1 MPTVPTVQGRQ
12 VESRGVQTGGFQAVA
27 QPNISDALVNVG
39 NQALDVFGQA
49 KQQAD
54 LALTQ
59 DATQRLYA
67 VGSGLMDDP
76 KEGLMTLQGKNAIG
90 QAPGYIQKFDNEMQ
104 TIAGTL
110 PESARNV
117 FLKHAQQQRMQFA
130 TQAERHELGQR
141 RQYESGQQDGYLSLQ
156 AQQAISNPQL
166 FNQSALNARAS
177 IMAYGQA
184 HGQSPEEIESNWVQW
199 REQAG
204 KQATDA
210 IYTALYQR
218 KMGPDGRI
226 EVTNTASEGQLFSAM
241 IWHESGGNQFSKDG
255 APLVSPKG
263 AVGVAQVM
271 EDTGPEAARL
281 AGVEWDR
288 DKWLNDPR
296 YNAKLGQAY
305 FGAQMKKYD
314 NNPVL
319 AVAAYNAGPGAV
331 DGWIKKFGDPRTGA
345 ISNEHFV
352 AAIPYDETRN
362 YVAKVTGS
370 AVGIPQD
377 ATMESLM
384 SLPSWNAMN
393 PSNKSAMLSKWA
405 GLYDMQAAAGRV
417 SLQSRMQDDIAQLEA
432 GQSVNPISER
442 EWLAVMPLQA
452 SPAERIQMRESFQQ
466 YQQTMQLQPVYQTIV
481 NGTVQQGITAVQS
494 MVPKEG
500 DPDFKFKQALYAT
513 AQAKLNA
520 VQTARE
526 KDPGTWLQLNSPV
539 VKNAFEQYQN
549 NQASGEYLV
558 SRIQAEKERL
568 GIRSKSVLPASIVDG
583 ISAKVDSG
591 NMNFSDL
598 KGIISGFGRYGDS
611 VVAQLQPKTKAA
623 VRVATAIND
632 PNAADTMFT
641 IRNVKTEE
649 LKKNA
654 GEQAKGVDAAWNS
667 LISAA
672 SPTFSLQRQG
682 GAETLADI
690 NEQGKRLAYY
700 YMASG
705 EDAQAATGKAYKKMI
720 GDHYTVTDTWRMPN
734 NLGLKENNVTDGLS
748 NIVNSLK
755 IDDIGSRSMFYIP
768 TMTPEQNAANNLAQI
783 QNSAEWVTDENE
795 QGVYLTVNGTPIL
808 DQHGAPI
815 HVSFAD
821 ASKSGIAKPSTTG
834 AVINWMG
841 EKRKVTPPSEFYTPN
856 VNATMSDAFR
866 VLRGQDATS
875 PLPQKETDNP
885 SNTLRDALNTR
896 GGQ

>member
-1 MPTVPTVQGRQ
+1 MPIVPTVQGRQ
-12 VESRGVQTGGFQAVA
+12 VESRGVQTGGFQTVN
-27 QPNISDALVNVG
+27 QPNITDALVNVG
-39 NQALDVFGQA
+39 NQAIGVFGQA

-110 PESARNV
+110 PDSARNV

-130 TQAERHELGQR
+130 TQAERYELGQR

-199 REQAG
+199 RENAG
-204 KQATDA
+204 QKATEA
-210 IYTALYQR
+210 AFANVYQQLL
-218 KMGPDGRI
+218 GPGGKI
-226 EVTNTASEGQLFSAM
+226 SVTDSPDQSQLFSAM
-241 IWHESGGNQFSKDG
+241 IWQESGGNQYAKDG
-255 APLVSPKG
+255 SPLVSPKG
-263 AVGVAQVM
+263 AVGAAQIM
-271 EDTGPEAARL
+271 ESTGPEAASL
-281 AGVEWDR
+281 AGVPWDR

-296 YNAKLGQAY
+296 YNMQLGQAY
-305 FGAQMKKYD
+305 FSAQMKKYD

-319 AVAAYNAGPGAV
+319 AVAAYNAGPSAV
-331 DGWIKKFGDPRTGA
+331 DGWIKQIGDPRTGQV
-345 ISNEHFV
+345 SNAQFA
-352 AAIPYDETRN
+352 AAIPFEETRN
-362 YVAKVTGS
+362 YVANVTGS
-370 AVGIPQD
+370 AGAIPGN
-377 ATMESLM
+377 ATMESLTN
-384 SLPSWNAMN
+384 LPSWNAMN
-393 PSNKSAMLSKWA
+393 AANKSQMMSRMA
-405 GLYDMQAAAGRV
+405 GLYDMQASSGRV
-417 SLQSRMQDDIAQLEA
+417 ALQSRMQDDLAQLEA
-432 GQSVNPISER
+432 GKTVPPISAH
-442 EWLAVMPLQA
+442 EWIAVMPLQA
-452 SPAERIQMRESFQQ
+452 TPVERIQLEKTYQQ
-466 YQQTMQLQPVYQTIV
+466 YRQAMSLQPVYQSIV
-481 NGTVQQGITAVQS
+481 KGNSQQGLAAIQS
-494 MVPKEG
+494 IQPQQGE
-500 DPDFKFKQALYAT
+500 PDYKYKSELYAS
-513 AQAKLNA
+513 A
-520 VQTARE
+520 VSKFQQVHDARE
-526 KDPGTWLQLNSPV
+526 SDPGTWLQQYSPV
-539 VKNAFEQYQN
+539 VQSAFQEYQN
-549 NQASGEYLV
+549 NQVTGEYLI
-558 SRIQAEKERL
+558 SRIQAEKDRL

-598 KGIISGFGRYGDS
+598 KRIIAGFGRYGDS

-632 PNAADTMFT
+632 VNAADTLFT

-649 LKKNA
+649 LKKNS

-667 LISAA
+667 LIAAA

-705 EDAQAATGKAYKKMI
+705 EDAQAATEKAYKKML
-720 GDHYTVTDTWRMPN
+720 GDHYTVNDTWRMPN
-734 NLGLKENNVTDGLS
+734 SLGLKENNVTDGLS
-748 NIVNSLK
+748 NIVNGLK
-755 IDDIGSRSMFYIP
+755 VDDIGSRSLFYNP
-768 TMTPEQNAANNLAQI
+768 AMTPEQNAANNLAQI

-808 DQHGAPI
+808 DQHGSPI
-815 HVSFAD
+815 RVSFAD
-821 ASKSGIAKPSTTG
+821 ASKSGIAKPSSTG
-834 AVINWMG
+834 AVLNWMG

-866 VLRGQDATS
+866 VLQGQDATS
-875 PLPQKETDNP
+875 PLPQKEADNT
-885 SNTLRDALNTR
+885 SNTLRDALNTL
-896 GGQ
+896 GGK

>member
-1 MPTVPTVQGRQ
+1 MPVVPTVTGRQ

-27 QPNISDALVNVG
+27 QPSISDALVNVG
-39 NQALDVFGQA
+39 SQALDVFGQA

-90 QAPGYIQKFDNEMQ
+90 QAPGYIQKFDKEMQ
-104 TIAGTL
+104 TIAGAL

-156 AQQAISNPQL
+156 VQQAISNPQL

-255 APLVSPKG
+255 VPLVSPKG

-319 AVAAYNAGPGAV
+319 AVAAYNAGPGSV

-345 ISNEHFV
+345 ISNEQFA

-417 SLQSRMQDDIAQLEA
+417 SLQSRMQDDLAALES
-432 GQSVNPISER
+432 GKQVNPITAH
-442 EWLAVMPLQA
+442 EWAAVMPLQA
-452 SPAERIQMRESFQQ
+452 SPAERIQLEKTYQQ

-481 NGTVQQGITAVQS
+481 NGNAQQGIAAVQS
-494 MVPKEG
+494 MAPQEG
-500 DPDFKFKQALYAT
+500 DHDFKFKQALYAT

-539 VKNAFEQYQN
+539 AKNAFEQYQN

-558 SRIQAEKERL
+558 SRIQSEKDRL
-568 GIRSKSVLPASIVDG
+568 GINSKKILPESMVDNLLRQ
-583 ISAKVDSG
+583 IDNSKET
-591 NMNFSDL
+591 
-598 KGIISGFGRYGDS
+598 S
-611 VVAQLQPKTKAA
+611 VVAIQQVAQSFGKYSDQVMQQVQKSAYPALQVVMATNNPRAANALWQNRALNTSDLRGSLPKTDADSADSNWNDKAKDFA
-623 VRVATAIND
+623 G
-632 PNAADTMFT
+632 TM
-641 IRNVKTEE
+641 VV
-649 LKKNA
+649 
-654 GEQAKGVDAAWNS
+654 Q
-667 LISAA
+667 
-672 SPTFSLQRQG
+672 PG
-682 GAETLADI
+682 GAVVWNNF
-690 NEQGKRLAYY
+690 NEQGKRLTYTYMQRGMSPSEAAKQAYQDVL
-700 YMASG
+700 G
-705 EDAQAATGKAYKKMI
+705 EQYQTNG
-720 GDHYTVTDTWRMPN
+720 TWRMPN
-734 NLGLKENNVTDGLS
+734 TASQDIRDVNDGANEYLKNLKADQVMPLIGDPRLPESVNREQTLSRLKDNAQWVTNSDETGLTLMLNGLLVNDANGRPITMSYGDLAKLGAGNRSTWNSITKFTQTPVMYTPGQSKNYSMESQRDNIINTLS
-748 NIVNSLK
+748 N
-755 IDDIGSRSMFYIP
+755 G
-768 TMTPEQNAANNLAQI
+768 QQ
-783 QNSAEWVTDENE
+783 
-795 QGVYLTVNGTPIL
+795 
-808 DQHGAPI
+808 
-815 HVSFAD
+815 
-821 ASKSGIAKPSTTG
+821 TG
-834 AVINWMG
+834 
-841 EKRKVTPPSEFYTPN
+841 R
-856 VNATMSDAFR
+856 
-866 VLRGQDATS
+866 
-875 PLPQKETDNP
+875 
-885 SNTLRDALNTR
+885 
-896 GGQ
+896 

>member
-12 VESRGVQTGGFQAVA
+12 VESRGVSSSGFQTFE
-27 QPNISDALVNVG
+27 QPNIGDALVNVG
-39 NQALDVFGQA
+39 SQALDVFGQA

-199 REQAG
+199 REQA
-204 KQATDA
+204 ANRA
-210 IYTALYQR
+210 SESWYTPMYQQLL
-218 KMGPDGRI
+218 GPNGRI
-226 EVTNTASEGQLFSAM
+226 EVSDTPSESQLFSAM
-241 IWHESGGNQFSKDG
+241 IWQESGGNQYGKDG

-281 AGVEWDR
+281 AGVPWDR

-296 YNAKLGQAY
+296 YNAKLGQTY
-305 FGAQMKKYD
+305 FGAQMKRYD

-319 AVAAYNAGPGAV
+319 AVAAYNAGPGSV
-331 DGWIKKFGDPRTGA
+331 DSWIKQFGDPRTGA
-345 ISNEHFV
+345 VSNEQFA

-370 AVGIPQD
+370 APAIPGA
-377 ATMESLM
+377 ATMENLINQPFWDAM
-384 SLPSWNAMN
+384 SPQ
-393 PSNKSAMLSKWA
+393 NKSAMMSKVA
-405 GLYDMQAAAGRV
+405 GMYDMQAAAGRV
-417 SLQSRMQDDIAQLEA
+417 SLQSRMQDDMAKLEA

-452 SPAERIQMRESFQQ
+452 SPAERMQLEKTYQQ
-466 YQQTMQLQPVYQTIV
+466 YQQAMSLQPVYQTIV
-481 NGTVQQGITAVQS
+481 KGNYQQGLAAVQS
-494 MVPKEG
+494 IQPKQDET
-500 DPDFKFKQALYAT
+500 DSKYKSELYAS
-513 AQAKLNA
+513 AVSKLQQ
-520 VQTARE
+520 VHDARE
-526 KDPGTWLQLNSPV
+526 ADPGTWLQQYSPV
-539 VKNAFEQYQN
+539 VQSAFQQYQN
-549 NQASGEYLV
+549 SQVTGEYLA

-705 EDAQAATGKAYKKMI
+705 EDAQAATEKAYKKMI

-834 AVINWMG
+834 AVLNWMG